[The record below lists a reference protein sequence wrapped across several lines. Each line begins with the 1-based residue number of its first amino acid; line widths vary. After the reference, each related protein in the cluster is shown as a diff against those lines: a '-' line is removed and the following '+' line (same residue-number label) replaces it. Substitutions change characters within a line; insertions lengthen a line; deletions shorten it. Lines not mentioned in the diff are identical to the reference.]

1 MSITLPKP
9 DKLIPTIIKSRVPGW
24 VLVAAV
30 VAQFAINQAT
40 QPHEP
45 SCELIYEYPHYS
57 TSLQESFKQDAIKFN
72 ITSKCTENQTYTEL
86 IVTIS
91 KVSKGGQEIQFKSN
105 LVQQDA
111 SKKDPTQAYFLE
123 FWVPCKRGNFMN
135 YISNAHGN
143 VLLQSGRRVS
153 VSNSIDKPLA
163 ILCEPKAK

>member
-1 MSITLPKP
+1 
-9 DKLIPTIIKSRVPGW
+9 
-24 VLVAAV
+24 VAAV

-57 TSLQESFKQDAIKFN
+57 TSLQEAFKQDAIKFN
-72 ITSKCTENQTYTEL
+72 ITSKCTENQTHTEL

-91 KVSKGGQEIQFKSN
+91 TVSKGGQENQFRSN

-111 SKKDPTQAYFLE
+111 SKKDRTQAHFLE

-135 YISNAHGN
+135 YISNARGY
-143 VLLQSGRRVS
+143 VLLQSGKRVS

>member
-24 VLVAAV
+24 VLMAAV

-40 QPHEP
+40 
-45 SCELIYEYPHYS
+45 
-57 TSLQESFKQDAIKFN
+57 IKFN
-72 ITSKCTENQTYTEL
+72 ITSKCTENQTHTEL

-91 KVSKGGQEIQFKSN
+91 TVSKGGQENQFRSN

-111 SKKDPTQAYFLE
+111 SKKDRTQAHFLE

-135 YISNAHGN
+135 YISNARGY
-143 VLLQSGRRVS
+143 VLLQSGKRVS

>member
-40 QPHEP
+40 
-45 SCELIYEYPHYS
+45 
-57 TSLQESFKQDAIKFN
+57 IKFN
-72 ITSKCTENQTYTEL
+72 ITSKCTENQTHTEL

-91 KVSKGGQEIQFKSN
+91 TVSKGGQENQFRSN

-111 SKKDPTQAYFLE
+111 SKKDRTQAHFLE

-135 YISNAHGN
+135 YISNARGY
-143 VLLQSGRRVS
+143 VLLQSGKRVS